1 MKLQQLQLKD
11 LADWLSKAEEEDSS
25 TQPIAS
31 DLDVVKAQVE
41 THRKFQEELESQQEH
56 VNSLSHNGRRSR
68 WFGEF
73 WTCNGGPGE
82 PVGCAGREVVHRL
95 QVDWKQVRIFWRKC
109 TLFLPGS
116 DL

>member
-1 MKLQQLQLKD
+1 MCPPLFRSRLHQHLMKLQHLQLKD

-68 WFGEF
+68 
-73 WTCNGGPGE
+73 
-82 PVGCAGREVVHRL
+82 
-95 QVDWKQVRIFWRKC
+95 
-109 TLFLPGS
+109 
-116 DL
+116 